1 MSPLCQGRICH
12 TRRCTLSHDR
22 PQDISSTALDNF
34 FLILSLLFSAS
45 PPFLACFFPPF
56 CFYFYTPLISVPGMK
71 GSSGRL
77 SVYLSVHL
85 HLSTYL
91 SRYALYS
98 FFFILTS
105 TSFIFCSTFLV
116 VVCYHPL
123 ASHSRFA
130 PILVSVSI
138 FLSISPRYPS
148 SLLFYSLSLSLSFSL
163 VNFPLYGILLKNLRR
178 DKSLFAGKEKRE
190 RIRPLK
196 NDSKR
201 HLPPDTQLPC
211 SSILPYHRP
220 TIGKRIRSKNLL
232 RDEFIE
238 SFIQRII
245 SLFFIRDCTRFA
257 SSRFHSYLY
266 EMDNI
271 AVGFDG

>member
-148 SLLFYSLSLSLSFSL
+148 SLLFYSLSLSLSLSPSWTSL
-163 VNFPLYGILLKNLRR
+163 CMESSWKIYDAINHCSLEKKNAKELDRLKMIPSVTCHLIPSYRARR
-178 DKSLFAGKEKRE
+178 FF
-190 RIRPLK
+190 RITGQP
-196 NDSKR
+196 
-201 HLPPDTQLPC
+201 
-211 SSILPYHRP
+211 
-220 TIGKRIRSKNLL
+220 
-232 RDEFIE
+232 
-238 SFIQRII
+238 
-245 SLFFIRDCTRFA
+245 
-257 SSRFHSYLY
+257 
-266 EMDNI
+266 
-271 AVGFDG
+271 

>member
-1 MSPLCQGRICH
+1 MLPPSRFPFPVRSYSRFSFYFSFYISA
-12 TRRCTLSHDR
+12 LS
-22 PQDISSTALDNF
+22 
-34 FLILSLLFSAS
+34 
-45 PPFLACFFPPF
+45 FFP
-56 CFYFYTPLISVPGMK
+56 S
-71 GSSGRL
+71 
-77 SVYLSVHL
+77 
-85 HLSTYL
+85 
-91 SRYALYS
+91 
-98 FFFILTS
+98 IL
-105 TSFIFCSTFLV
+105 
-116 VVCYHPL
+116 
-123 ASHSRFA
+123 
-130 PILVSVSI
+130 
-138 FLSISPRYPS
+138 
-148 SLLFYSLSLSLSFSL
+148 LSLSLSFSL

-266 EMDNI
+266 EVDNI

>member
-45 PPFLACFFPPF
+45 PPSSLVFFSPF
-56 CFYFYTPLISVPGMK
+56 CFYFYTPLISVPGIK

-98 FFFILTS
+98 LFFILTS
-105 TSFIFCSTFLV
+105 TSFIICSTFLV

-148 SLLFYSLSLSLSFSL
+148 SLLFYSLFSLSF
-163 VNFPLYGILLKNLRR
+163 VNFSLYGILLKNLRR

-232 RDEFIE
+232 RDEL
-238 SFIQRII
+238 II
-245 SLFFIRDCTRFA
+245 SLFFISRLYSVCQLAFRFLFIRA
-257 SSRFHSYLY
+257 
-266 EMDNI
+266 
-271 AVGFDG
+271 G